1 MFLKVLQSLY
11 VLAKVLP
18 DMVTISMGMV
28 HVAQNMVNLSH
39 GMVKAPQDMGNVPY
53 CMVNSL
59 WTW

>member
-1 MFLKVLQSLY
+1 MFPKVLQRLS
-11 VLAKVLP
+11 VLATVLP
-18 DMVTISMGMV
+18 DMVTISVGMV
-28 HVAQNMVNLSH
+28 QVAQNMMNVSH